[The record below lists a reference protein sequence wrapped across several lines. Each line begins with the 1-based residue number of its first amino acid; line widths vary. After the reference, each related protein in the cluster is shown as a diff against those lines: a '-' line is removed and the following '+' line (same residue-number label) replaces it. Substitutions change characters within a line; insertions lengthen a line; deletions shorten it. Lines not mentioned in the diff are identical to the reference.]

1 MNLKRDFQIGG
12 NHYRKLSVQPTYY
25 SLADGLG
32 ICEANV
38 IKYVT
43 RWKDKGGIDDLRK
56 AKDYIDI
63 LIEWEQKEMQ
73 INVNKSVDH
82 PGLDE

>member
-1 MNLKRDFQIGG
+1 MNLKRDYQVGG
-12 NHYRKLSVQPTYY
+12 NHYRKLAVQPTYY
-25 SLADGLG
+25 SLANDLG

-43 RWKDKGGIDDLRK
+43 RWRDKGGIDDLRK

-63 LIEWEQKEMQ
+63 LIEWEQEEK
-73 INVNKSVDH
+73 
-82 PGLDE
+82 